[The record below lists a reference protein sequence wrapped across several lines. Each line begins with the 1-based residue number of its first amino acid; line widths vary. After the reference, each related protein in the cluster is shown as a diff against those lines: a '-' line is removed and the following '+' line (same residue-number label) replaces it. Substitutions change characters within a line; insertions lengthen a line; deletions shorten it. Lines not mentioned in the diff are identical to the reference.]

1 MMEWDNPKFFTMPNG
16 TLAVQYALSDRG
28 GVVVE
33 CSMHDATIRSMLPMA
48 YWLPVFSATID
59 NAKIDRIG
67 GKLVVLF
74 GFGKPNDPGG
84 NLVLYRVCSRPGF
97 SPQRMEQVVGP
108 LLATCAQFHIRLD
121 QPMVDII
128 RGN

>member
-1 MMEWDNPKFFTMPNG
+1 MGWDNPEFFTMPNG
-16 TLAVQYALSDRG
+16 KPAIRYALSDRG

-33 CSMHDATIRSMLPMA
+33 CSMHDATIRSLLPMA

-74 GFGKPNDPGG
+74 GCGKPNDPGG

-97 SPQRMEQVVGP
+97 SPQRMAQVVAL
-108 LLATCAQFHIRLD
+108 LLATCAQSGIRLD